1 MRVKLC
7 GRCPYTP
14 RDLADH
20 YDPLAALYACAK
32 CDREQAMPDKHDLR
46 ETQRRQKCS
55 TSLRTSGPTL
65 PSVAPFAT
73 ESSASFVTIR
83 GEPLSVQGSA
93 LISSSAA
100 RKKTASGYGDFARR
114 DNSRGNDQLQAA
126 SRFVCRNKV
135 SAC

>member
-32 CDREQAMPDKHDLR
+32 CDREQAMLNEHDLR
-46 ETQRRQKCS
+46 ETLRRQKCS
-55 TSLRTSGPTL
+55 PSLNTSGPAR

-73 ESSASFVTIR
+73 ESLASSVTTH
-83 GEPLSVQGSA
+83 GELRSVQGSA
-93 LISSSAA
+93 STTSRSARSA
-100 RKKTASGYGDFARR
+100 TANGYGDCALR
-114 DNSRGNDQLQAA
+114 DDRLEVPC
-126 SRFVCRNKV
+126 RPPCRNKE
-135 SAC
+135 AAY